1 MTVAK
6 CSLTKCLS
14 ARFWIGTQTLP
25 WQRLSQPTPSS
36 SGQGFMHVYL
46 HFWQNDQGLFTHHCA
61 NTGVERTPNKSHHT
75 KLALEKKLLPPLL
88 PGFKLPIFWSW
99 GRHSYQQ
106 TIYIYSANH
115 YGTSDCLLFCKIF
128 KFFCC
133 ATSGNDL
140 TARISYIS
148 KILVSPQKKENKS
161 ITQNTQDKKNKKTML
176 LTEQL
181 LHILP

>member
-1 MTVAK
+1 MDAFVLHCYNGGGSFLAYEDFWRMFNHSFPACAFFCFLLKWRLPHAHWFHSSYWDQSTVAQRAEMTVAK

-75 KLALEKKLLPPLL
+75 KLTLKKKILPPPLL
-88 PGFKLPIFWSW
+88 GPKLTTLRSW
-99 GRHSYQQ
+99 AQRS
-106 TIYIYSANH
+106 
-115 YGTSDCLLFCKIF
+115 
-128 KFFCC
+128 
-133 ATSGNDL
+133 
-140 TARISYIS
+140 
-148 KILVSPQKKENKS
+148 
-161 ITQNTQDKKNKKTML
+161 
-176 LTEQL
+176 
-181 LHILP
+181 